1 MNGTDMI
8 ARQDGDLV
16 TTSID
21 GELVGMSVEQG
32 VCYGFDAVAT
42 RLWELLASPCTL
54 DALCAQ
60 LVAEFEVEG
69 AACRSDVL
77 AFLGE
82 LHGEGL
88 ISTTPA
94 P

>member
-1 MNGTDMI
+1 MKGTDLI

-16 TTSID
+16 TTRID

-32 VCYGFDAVAT
+32 ACYGFDAVAT
-42 RLWELLASPCTL
+42 RLWVLLENPLTL

-60 LVAEFEVEG
+60 LVAEFEVEDD
-69 AACRSDVL
+69 ACHSDVL
-77 AFLGE
+77 AFLTE
-82 LHGEGL
+82 LRGEGL
-88 ISTTPA
+88 ISVTPR